1 MPSVVKKYEDAIVES
16 YRQNCAFG
24 YEGGRRMSFQEIDKM
39 MYQAFTS
46 MREMQQDEKTDVDES
61 GLPSK
66 IVPPNSVMYT
76 NCAEL
81 SAYLVA
87 VYVAK
92 STIIDIP
99 DLPNAMHVTAALK
112 DKIGRDSSR
121 HAWALELIKI
131 IQNSVIYNFGV
142 AELRLTP
149 KRENTLK
156 AINPYNF
163 FYDQSVPL
171 DKIGMDALYAGYT
184 ELVTLPTLY
193 RLMMAS
199 GGQWLTGVGQS
210 LISDINA
217 LERISYLTSQRSAFV
232 GDYVAGG
239 FGMTLNSA
247 LLRNAARSNH
257 TPDWYAVLN
266 DLPDDVESRVKIRT
280 SIAKGRFQLTTY
292 YCRAMPEWL
301 GLPAKKYGSYNGQ
314 DSGQI
319 PVFKMVIL
327 DHTYLMY
334 VEPVVESHG
343 YLPLMAGQVQVDTTG
358 DALTYSES
366 LAPVQVFSAKLNI
379 ARIAAMRRAL
389 SDRGLYDKTLIDTD
403 AINDRNPT
411 AQIPVNGHSMRELG
425 KGIRDAYMHLPFDSS
440 GIAQLMG
447 SIGEVDEFASRISGN
462 NPQMQGAHLPGNRT
476 AGEAIRVNTMGEG
489 RFRVYSILFQQTFMT
504 PFKIQLR
511 SNLADSTQELTYY
524 NPKTGRKESV
534 SQAEYAE
541 NEPDF
546 VMSDGM
552 MPSTKMVS
560 PEMLGNLLTAVIQI
574 PQLQATKDVGAMI
587 DLLARAGGVEDFHKI
602 PPPSQQAQ
610 QAQASAQQG
619 QQQAAASQANNV
631 KQSSEAAA

>member
-1 MPSVVKKYEDAIVES
+1 MPEPKNYEDAIVES
-16 YRQNCAFG
+16 YRANCTFG
-24 YEGGRRMSFQEIDKM
+24 YEGGRRMSYTEIDKM
-39 MYQAFTS
+39 MYQAFTA
-46 MREMQQDEKTDVDES
+46 MREMQQAEKLETDES
-61 GLPSK
+61 DLPSK
-66 IVPPNSVMYT
+66 IVPPNSVMYV

-92 STIIDIP
+92 STIIEVP

-112 DKIGRDSSR
+112 DKIGRDSGR

-131 IQNSVIYNFGV
+131 IQNSVIYNFGA
-142 AELRLTP
+142 AELRLTA
-149 KRENTLK
+149 KRENVLR

-163 FYDQSVPL
+163 FYDQSVPP
-171 DKIGMDALYAGYT
+171 DKIGSDALYAGYT

-193 RLMMAS
+193 RLISAS
-199 GGQWLTGVGQS
+199 GGQWLTDVGKS

-217 LERISYLTSQRSAFV
+217 LERVSYLTSQRSEFI
-232 GDYVAGG
+232 GDYCAGG
-239 FGMTLNSA
+239 FGMTLSNALVRSA
-247 LLRNAARSNH
+247 RKSSDH
-257 TPDWYAVLN
+257 VPDWHAVVN
-266 DLPDDVESRVKIRT
+266 DISDVEQRVKLRT
-280 SIAKGRFQLTTY
+280 SIAKGNYQLTTY

-301 GLPAKKYGSYNGQ
+301 GLPAKKYASYNGS

-319 PVFKMVIL
+319 PVWKMYIL
-327 DHTYLMY
+327 DHTYLMA

-343 YLPLMAGQVQVDTTG
+343 YLPLMAGQVQVDTAG
-358 DALTYSES
+358 DSLTYSES

-389 SDRGLYDKTLIDTD
+389 SDRGLYNKALIESDD
-403 AINDRNPT
+403 INNRSPT

-425 KGIRDAYMHLPFDSS
+425 KGVRDAYFHLPFDSS

-447 SIGEVDEFASRISGN
+447 GIGEVDDFASRISGN

-476 AGEAIRVNTMGEG
+476 AGEAQRVNMMGEG
-489 RFRVYSILFQQTFMT
+489 RFRVYSILFQQTFML

-511 SNLADSTQELTYY
+511 SNLSDSTQELTYY
-524 NPKTGRKESV
+524 DPATGRKQSV

-541 NEPDF
+541 YEPDF
-546 VMSDGM
+546 VLADGM
-552 MPSTKMVS
+552 MPSTKMIS
-560 PEMLGNLLTAVIQI
+560 PDMLSSLLTAVIQI
-574 PQLQATKDVGAMI
+574 PQLQATKDVGAMV

-602 PPPSQQAQ
+602 PPPNQQVLQAQQAAA

-619 QQQAAASQANNV
+619 QQQPAATQ
-631 KQSSEAAA
+631 